1 MTVLNVL
8 VRSVLLEQLF
18 PVTYSSVCKPRCIS
32 PVGSATTLYCAL
44 CPDIVNKS
52 GAHFAD
58 CAEETFYLHP
68 TATDPKLAEALW
80 KASEEIV
87 NKT

>member
-1 MTVLNVL
+1 LFG
-8 VRSVLLEQLF
+8 SVLLEPHF
-18 PVTYSSVCKPRCIS
+18 PVTHSSVYEPDCIS